1 MKTIRMIEEIPEGE
15 IESLYLE
22 TEFSA
27 FSSLPLREW
36 GNVLI
41 LNGDKTK
48 NTLKIDFDIS
58 GEDRKGIEFLI
69 LQFLRLNAYR
79 VVIKVSGTP
88 FCFQKS

>member
-27 FSSLPLREW
+27 FSALPLREW

-41 LNGDKTK
+41 LNADKAK
-48 NTLKIDFDIS
+48 NSLKIDFDIA
-58 GEDRKGIEFLI
+58 GENRKDVEFLI
-69 LQFLRLNAYR
+69 LRFLRLNVYR
-79 VVIKVSGTP
+79 VIVKVSNQV
-88 FCFQKS
+88 FCFSK